1 MEGNSSFHLIVYK
14 LSYMASIT
22 LDIAVVPGSPDWKT
36 EVSDILEPLQL
47 THEIINHSGPGG
59 GWPIVDISGT
69 VENIKKYLL
78 IYCGDDEE
86 QAEEFYDDI
95 EE

>member
-1 MEGNSSFHLIVYK
+1 
-14 LSYMASIT
+14 MASII
-22 LDIAVVPGSPDWKT
+22 LDIAVVPDSPDWKT
-36 EVSDILEPLQL
+36 EVTDFLEPLQL
-47 THEIINHSGPGG
+47 SHKILDHSGPGG
-59 GWPIVDISGT
+59 GWPIVDISGS

-78 IYCGDDEE
+78 VYCGDDQE

>member
-1 MEGNSSFHLIVYK
+1 
-14 LSYMASIT
+14 MASII
-22 LDIAVVPGSPDWKT
+22 LDIAVVPDSPDWKT
-36 EVSDILEPLQL
+36 EVTDFLEPLHL
-47 THEIINHSGPGG
+47 SHKILDHSGPGG
-59 GWPIVDISGT
+59 GWPIVDISGS

-78 IYCGDDEE
+78 IYCGDDQD